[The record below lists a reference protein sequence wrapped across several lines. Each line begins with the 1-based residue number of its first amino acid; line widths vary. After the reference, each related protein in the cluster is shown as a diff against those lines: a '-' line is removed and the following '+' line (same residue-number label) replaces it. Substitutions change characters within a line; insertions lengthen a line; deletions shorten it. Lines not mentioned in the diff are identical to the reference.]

1 MNVWV
6 TVKSLG
12 RRKPSLAKQP
22 VVLPGVPGTLREL
35 IGYVVAAQ
43 LQSLQERQGD
53 QELLACLMPEEL
65 NARAEA
71 GKVGFGALYN
81 KELPELEQALE
92 TAIAAYEDGLY
103 KVFVREEDIC
113 ELDAPLALNDGD
125 ELVFI
130 RFTMLAGRM
139 W

>member
-12 RRKPSLAKQP
+12 KRKPSLAKHP
-22 VVLPGVPGTLREL
+22 VALPDVPGTLREL
-35 IGYVVAAQ
+35 IRYMVASQ
-43 LQSLQERQGD
+43 LTSLEERQGE
-53 QELLACLMPEEL
+53 QELLACLMPEDL
-65 NARAEA
+65 DAQAAA
-71 GKVGFGALYN
+71 GRVSFGALYHQ
-81 KELPELEQALE
+81 ELPDLERALE
-92 TAIAAYEDGLY
+92 TAMTAYEDGLY
-103 KVFVREEDIC
+103 KVFVDDEDIR
-113 ELDAPLALNDGD
+113 ELDAPLALNDGA